1 MIDRENGLWLHSL
14 RIPPLGEGAKTC
26 VSSFLCDL
34 LTILLPTEEE
44 GLPSNATAPD
54 DVLEP
59 LHQVEKMI
67 HFLQIPGDFH
77 FSPIRA
83 LDDPSQSGDYAIG
96 QEHLNML
103 LSSVRQWL
111 TPSAELVAALE
122 ADLDKREQECENMLR
137 DLEDLVSKNDNSQA
151 TIKQLQS
158 FLKQTPEGNSDRVCV
173 EKILTVFFNPEEDSL
188 KDKQRMLTVRR
199 RLDGDL

>member
-14 RIPPLGEGAKTC
+14 RIPPLGQGAQTC

-54 DVLEP
+54 VVLER
-59 LHQVEKMI
+59 LRQVKKMI

-83 LDDPSQSGDYAIG
+83 LDDPAQSGDFAIG

-103 LSSVRQWL
+103 LRSVRQWL
-111 TPSAELVAALE
+111 TPSAELIAALE
-122 ADLDKREQECENMLR
+122 ADLDNREQRCENMLR
-137 DLEDLVSKNDNSQA
+137 DLEDLVSQNDNSQA

-158 FLKQTPEGNSDRVCV
+158 FLKQTPEGNPDRICV
-173 EKILTVFFNPEEDSL
+173 EKILAAFFNTEEDFL
-188 KDKQRMLTVRR
+188 RDRQRALTLRR
-199 RLDGDL
+199 RHDGDS